1 MGINTVSTRGRDLIK
16 SFEGCRLEAYRDQAN
31 VATIGVGHT
40 QGVLMGQKID
50 QATADQYFER
60 DIDDFAMRVKACLT
74 REPTQ
79 EQFDALCSLA
89 FNIGVAGFKGSTV
102 CAKFNAGDDIAAA
115 NAFGL
120 WNKMR
125 VNGALIES
133 PGLTHR
139 RAAEKA
145 LYLEGVPKESAVALA
160 EVVPE
165 AKPLSESGTRRGA
178 QVGVWAGG
186 LTAVTALVQ
195 QAQDFLMNIPWAGSV
210 FQWMVAY
217 NPKVVGGLAVA
228 IVGAALYVGYRR
240 WQDREHGLV

>member
-1 MGINTVSTRGRDLIK
+1 MVNSVSARGKQAIRE
-16 SFEGCRLEAYRDQAN
+16 FEGCRLEAYRDQAG
-31 VATIGVGHT
+31 VATIGYGHT

-50 QATADQYFER
+50 QPTADQFFDR
-60 DIDDFAMRVKACLT
+60 DISDFAMRVKARLT
-74 REPTQ
+74 REPAQ
-79 EQFDALCSLA
+79 PQFDAMTSLA
-89 FNIGVAGFKGSTV
+89 FNVGVQAFKGSTV
-102 CAKFNAGDDIAAA
+102 CRQFNAGDDIAAA

-120 WNKMR
+120 WNKIR
-125 VNGALIES
+125 VGGKLVES

-145 LYLEGVPKESAVALA
+145 AYLEGVPKESAVALA

-165 AKPLSESGTRRGA
+165 AKPLEQSGTRRGA

-186 LTAVTALVQ
+186 LTALTALVD
-195 QAQDFLMNIPWAGSV
+195 QAQQFAMNLPWVGDVARL
-210 FQWMVAY
+210 MVAY
-217 NPKVVGGLAVA
+217 QPKLVAGLGVV